1 MSPDSEAFLNMYN
14 FKSIINCDEYS
25 IHDKWCISGFFEY
38 ILPNLIYTRILELM
52 SQPTFFVEYTDLT
65 LCCTPKTDLILENT
79 VP

>member
-25 IHDKWCISGFFEY
+25 IHDNGVSQVSLKY